1 MHLREALWCKLA
13 RPVEGVMYH
22 GWQSLVPCEGGG
34 SYRFTHPET
43 RHELRR
49 MVKEVVEPLGP
60 TLLQVPDAPADVA
73 FLESFAS
80 QMLAGRGTY
89 GWGRGWG
96 ADAWHVLQYAHLQPE
111 IVYDETV
118 IRDGLDR
125 FKVLCLFDC
134 DVLTESVAARILA
147 FQKKGG
153 LIIADERLAPAIKP
167 DVVVPSCARTGKAD
181 EDQFA
186 LIELARALGR
196 GLGDRYRPA
205 VWTCRAKVIPR
216 LRRYGSTDYVF
227 AVNDSREYGTYVGQH
242 GLVMEAGRPSL
253 AAVTLPT
260 PRGFVYDLV
269 DGVSVTASTNAT
281 DAVSFLHH
289 FGPGEGR
296 VFMVTD
302 RPIAAVKIE
311 APREAKRGAAAEV
324 RIAVIDP
331 DEKPLD
337 AVIPLRVDIRDP
349 DGRVAERTGWYG
361 AKDGVLDLQLDFAAN
376 DLPGAW
382 EIRVRELASGRR
394 DVHFLT
400 LAP

>member
-80 QMLAGRGTY
+80 QMFAGRGTY

-153 LIIADERLAPAIKP
+153 LVVADERLAPAIKP
-167 DVVVPSCARTGKAD
+167 DVVVPSYARTGKAK
-181 EDQFA
+181 EDQQA
-186 LIELARALGR
+186 LQDLARLLGE
-196 GLGDRYRPA
+196 GLGGRYHSA
-205 VWTCRAKVIPR
+205 ATTCRTSVIPR
-216 LRRYGSTDYVF
+216 VRRFGGTDYVF
-227 AVNDSREYGTYVGQH
+227 AVNDRRDYGTYVGQH
-242 GLVMEAGRPSL
+242 GLVMEAGRPIL
-253 AAVTLPT
+253 AEIRIRH

-269 DGVSVTASTNAT
+269 DGAAVDAATNSADSIT
-281 DAVSFLHH
+281 FLHN
-289 FGPGEGR
+289 FGPCEGR

-302 RPIAAVKIE
+302 RAIAAVKIE

-331 DEKPLD
+331 DGKPLD